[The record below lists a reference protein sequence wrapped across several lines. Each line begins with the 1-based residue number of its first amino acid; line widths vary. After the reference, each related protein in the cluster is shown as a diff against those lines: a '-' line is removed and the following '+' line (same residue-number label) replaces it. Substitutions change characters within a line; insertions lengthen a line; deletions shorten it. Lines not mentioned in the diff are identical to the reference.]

1 MARQDEIAVRSPFR
15 RALPT
20 FTDSLIEPLSRF
32 RDEVDRLF
40 DDLPGR
46 WPSFQAGRLASRLLV
61 PSVEMTE
68 TGKAYKLSVEV
79 PGMEA
84 TDIDMQVDDNAIV
97 ISGEKKDQ
105 REEQET
111 SYSYSERS
119 YGAFERRIE
128 LPKDADA
135 KSIKA
140 KVRNGVLQVTV
151 PKDLKA
157 AKSKTRIAVEAA

>member
-1 MARQDEIAVRSPFR
+1 MARQDEIAVRSPIR

-32 RDEVDRLF
+32 RNEVDRLF

-46 WPSFQAGRLASRLLV
+46 WPPFQLAGRLLV

-105 REEQET
+105 REEEET

-157 AKSKTRIAVEAA
+157 ANSKRRIAVEAA